1 MPLNLIKTYNGL
13 LDIDTLSILGR
24 IKSLRGIF
32 DRDFIH
38 TQPIAFRNKA
48 ITPTPVDGVATMDTL
63 FHHLTTK
70 KETPEFPK
78 RIFDRSR
85 SIRLHWVRFHL
96 DERKADNML
105 HFTVKEPEGFRTYV
119 YDRSEEYVIVLE
131 PLRNGTAYYLLSA
144 YKLEG
149 KDAQRKKIERKYKR
163 RWNELL

>member
-1 MPLNLIKTYNGL
+1 MPLNLIKIYNSL
-13 LDIDTLSILGR
+13 LDIDALSISGR
-24 IKSLRGIF
+24 VKSLRGIF
-32 DRDFIH
+32 NRDFID
-38 TQPIAFRNKA
+38 TQPIAFKNKV

-63 FHHLTTK
+63 FNHLTTR
-70 KETPEFPK
+70 KEMPKLPK

-96 DERKADNML
+96 DERKADNIL

-131 PLRNGTAYYLLSA
+131 PLRHGNAYYLLSA

-163 RWNELL
+163 RWSTLL

>member
-1 MPLNLIKTYNGL
+1 MPLNLIKIYNDL
-13 LDIDTLSILGR
+13 LDIDALYVYART
-24 IKSLRGIF
+24 KSLRGIF
-32 DRDFIH
+32 DRDFIR
-38 TQPIAFRNKA
+38 TQPIAFQNKV

-70 KETPEFPK
+70 KEIPNLQK
-78 RIFDRSR
+78 RVFDRSR

-96 DERKADNML
+96 EERKADNIL

-131 PLRNGTAYYLLSA
+131 PLRNGNAYYLLSA

-163 RWNELL
+163 RWNQLL